1 MDDGGETSTS
11 KNSSLYVDAPKM
23 RNIRD
28 GVRRAK
34 EKQAESVN
42 KQHAKKQTK

>member
-1 MDDGGETSTS
+1 MDDGGETNTS
-11 KNSSLYVDAPKM
+11 KNSALYVDAPKM

-34 EKQAESVN
+34 EKQA
-42 KQHAKKQTK
+42 